1 MAGGLEGNRGGVPS
15 AGAPDFP
22 REPSR
27 AGVGRGVEGRARPGK
42 TVEVVSC
49 LARRRKGPAAAVPWT
64 AGAVAPPAAR
74 FRLPGFCFLVFLPPC
89 QLASWQPGRAAGELA
104 GWMDSRTHPGR
115 SRLASWQRVMGPGGS
130 AGWVGHRPCPPRRL
144 LGPASACTR
153 EGPPTEAGGSME
165 GRLPGSPLPGGPP
178 RPRPGQHKGERT
190 PVSHELS

>member
-27 AGVGRGVEGRARPGK
+27 AGVGRGVEGPARPGK
-42 TVEVVSC
+42 TVEVVCC

-104 GWMDSRTHPGR
+104 GWMDSRAHPGR
-115 SRLASWQRVMGPGGS
+115 SRLASWQRVMAREEARGGWATDPVPRGASWDPRAPARARGRRRRPEGLWKAGSPGHPCQGGRHGHGRDS
-130 AGWVGHRPCPPRRL
+130 TRGRGHRCHT
-144 LGPASACTR
+144 S
-153 EGPPTEAGGSME
+153 
-165 GRLPGSPLPGGPP
+165 
-178 RPRPGQHKGERT
+178 
-190 PVSHELS
+190 